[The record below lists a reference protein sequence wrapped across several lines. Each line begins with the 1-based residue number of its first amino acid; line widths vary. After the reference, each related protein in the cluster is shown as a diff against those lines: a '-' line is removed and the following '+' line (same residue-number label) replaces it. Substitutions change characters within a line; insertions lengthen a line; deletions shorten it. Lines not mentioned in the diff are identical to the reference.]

1 MLNKFPEFVLIE
13 FLYFYFLG
21 FLFYFYEQLVQ
32 AIRTVGAQSPWDPL
46 LNILLYV
53 QSEWPLPCSNRQN
66 SSSWSFKFCSSMI
79 QTPVQNEWSLL
90 SPVLETGSR
99 FFADSSWQLPSKQS
113 RKRLFSMAST
123 LSEFRLLEEVNTLK
137 DSVHWNS
144 KKKLTS

>member
-1 MLNKFPEFVLIE
+1 MGPLVEYIITFPAAIGKTALVGISS
-13 FLYFYFLG
+13 YLG
-21 FLFYFYEQLVQ
+21 
-32 AIRTVGAQSPWDPL
+32 
-46 LNILLYV
+46 
-53 QSEWPLPCSNRQN
+53 
-66 SSSWSFKFCSSMI
+66 MI
-79 QTPVQNEWSLL
+79 QIPVQNEFSLL